1 MLYKRFFEVIC
12 DNEKSSHV
20 IKSIFLASKALQTF
34 LSKYNEIERI
44 LKFDDDLKNNS
55 TSSENDDNSNIS
67 FNEQNENQKNN
78 FFEQIQN
85 VSSTLRPGTEVI
97 YESDSTEDENI
108 DSMKINN
115 EATNKAN
122 RLHIISNQAHTH
134 KDSDNIDSEDIQEIS
149 IEIMNDKK
157 VHKSKKPKVFQN
169 ILGEKTRFSIQ
180 RFRSNTSNGD
190 NRSSKNFRRP
200 LKIEQNARRI
210 KKIIYSE
217 KFSPKNIW
225 QEIISRPIKLNK
237 DDSDLIDVNFRSR
250 NNDGTTFVIIKK
262 KEKGDNNLDK
272 KITDLVTN
280 TQPKS
285 LDKTK
290 SKYLRKTYG
299 DTCLQAPTKK
309 CNKAIK
315 AVNKDVCKRFKC
327 KSEFKSSFIENGKKG
342 CQQEFLYIEGQNDKN
357 NNTSVDKSEDKIQP
371 LLFRYQKRND
381 SFVDATRDRFFDK
394 RYLRKNAHY
403 FKSIS
408 LRNDT
413 PESIIQLKPLSLR
426 DKYERE
432 CQEENRNKCKNACK
446 YATNKT
452 CSAHSCENKASQAF
466 KKSCKEECNKVFTI
480 DKDSSSESSDSD
492 SDDSD
497 SDDSDTDSD
506 RSKKNDSD

>member
-262 KEKGDNNLDK
+262 KEK
-272 KITDLVTN
+272 
-280 TQPKS
+280 
-285 LDKTK
+285 
-290 SKYLRKTYG
+290 
-299 DTCLQAPTKK
+299 
-309 CNKAIK
+309 AIK